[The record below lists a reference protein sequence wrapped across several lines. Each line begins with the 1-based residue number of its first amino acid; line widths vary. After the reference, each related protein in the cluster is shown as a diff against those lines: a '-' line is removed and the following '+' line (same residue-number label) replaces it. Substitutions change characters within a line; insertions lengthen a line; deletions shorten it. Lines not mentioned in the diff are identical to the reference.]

1 MSDSGFE
8 AFTILL
14 SMIVCF
20 MIMTKQCTY
29 NVLALLI
36 FSPMGKGRES
46 EGTSSFLRGT
56 EGTMRFL
63 CVFLLLLSSALDQ
76 VRFGSIFAFCVF
88 YCCLAGTGYF
98 VVCVSCCVGKSGLDV

>member
-29 NVLALLI
+29 NVLALF
-36 FSPMGKGRES
+36 FSPVGKGGKRRDIIILERE
-46 EGTSSFLRGT
+46 T
-56 EGTMRFL
+56 EGNMRF
-63 CVFLLLLSSALDQ
+63 FARLLLSSALDQ
-76 VRFGSIFAFCVF
+76 VRFGRT
-88 YCCLAGTGYF
+88 LASCFFVLLLFGRNGYF
-98 VVCVSCCVGKSGLDV
+98 VFLLCCVGKSGLDA

>member
-29 NVLALLI
+29 N
-36 FSPMGKGRES
+36 GKRRDIIILERHGGHHEILVR
-46 EGTSSFLRGT
+46 LDI
-56 EGTMRFL
+56 RFL
-63 CVFLLLLSSALDQ
+63 LFLLL
-76 VRFGSIFAFCVF
+76 FGRNRLF
-88 YCCLAGTGYF
+88 CCLCFLLFAPIAKHTGKP
-98 VVCVSCCVGKSGLDV
+98 SRKCCSRCQ